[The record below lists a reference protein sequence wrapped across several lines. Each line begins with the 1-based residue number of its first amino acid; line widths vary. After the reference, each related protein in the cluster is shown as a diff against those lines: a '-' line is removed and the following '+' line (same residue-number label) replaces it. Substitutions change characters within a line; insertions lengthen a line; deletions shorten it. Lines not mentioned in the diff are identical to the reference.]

1 MTENQLKVPPQNID
15 AEKSVIGAILLE
27 PEGLINVLEFLKE
40 EHFYSSR
47 HATIFKAMLQL
58 FDERLP
64 IDLVTLPDRLAKNKE
79 LDRCGGVEYLADLV
93 SFTPS
98 SVNLETYGRLVKETA
113 VKRKLI
119 QTATKIA
126 ELGYDGNIEIAELL
140 DEAEQTL
147 YSVSQE
153 NIKEDFVPL
162 RSILEKSFDRLD
174 ELHRNKGEMRGVAT
188 GLTKLDNMLSGLQE
202 SNLIILAARPS
213 VGKSSLATNIA
224 QYASIEKKVP
234 VGIFSLEMS
243 ANQLSDRMLSSQ
255 ADVDSWKISTG
266 NLNDGDFDKITLA
279 MGELAEAPIFIDDTP
294 GINIMELRAKARRLH
309 AEHKVGLIIVDYLQL
324 VQGRRTENRVQEVS
338 DISQALKNIA
348 RELSIPVLALAQLSR
363 AVESRGETRPKLS
376 DLRES
381 GSIEQDADVVMFLY
395 RPSDENRE
403 SVHLSIAKHRN
414 GPTGEIPLYFRGGR
428 TKFYEMETTKVEAEE

>member
-1 MTENQLKVPPQNID
+1 MNEKVPPQNLD
-15 AEKSVIGAILLE
+15 AEKSVLGAILLD
-27 PEGLINVLEFLKE
+27 PDGLINVLEFLTE
-40 EHFYSSR
+40 DHFYSSR
-47 HATIFKAMLQL
+47 HATIFKSMIQL

-119 QTATKIA
+119 ATATKIA
-126 ELGYDGNIEIAELL
+126 EMGYDGNIEVDELL

-153 NIKEDFVPL
+153 NLKEDFVPL
-162 RSILEKSFDRLD
+162 RNILEKSFDRLD
-174 ELHRNKGEMRGVAT
+174 ELHRNKGEMRGVPT
-188 GLTKLDNMLSGLQE
+188 GLAKLDHILSGLQE

-224 QYASIEKKVP
+224 QYAAIEKKVP
-234 VGIFSLEMS
+234 IGIFSLEMS

-309 AEHKVGLIIVDYLQL
+309 AEHKVGMIIVDYLQL
-324 VQGRRTENRVQEVS
+324 VQGKRNENRVQEVS

>member
-1 MTENQLKVPPQNID
+1 MNEKVPPQNLD
-15 AEKSVIGAILLE
+15 AEKSVLGAILLD
-27 PEGLINVLEFLKE
+27 PDGLINVLEFLTE
-40 EHFYSSR
+40 DHFYSSR
-47 HATIFKAMLQL
+47 HATIFKSMIQL

-119 QTATKIA
+119 ATATKIA
-126 ELGYDGNIEIAELL
+126 EMGYDGNIEVDELL

-153 NIKEDFVPL
+153 NLKEDFVPL
-162 RSILEKSFDRLD
+162 RNILEKSFDRLD
-174 ELHRNKGEMRGVAT
+174 ELHRNKGEMRGVPT
-188 GLTKLDNMLSGLQE
+188 GLAKLDHILSGLQE

-224 QYASIEKKVP
+224 QYAAIEKKVP
-234 VGIFSLEMS
+234 IGIFSLEMS

-309 AEHKVGLIIVDYLQL
+309 AEHKVGVIIVDYLQL
-324 VQGRRTENRVQEVS
+324 VQGKRNENRVQEVS

>member
-1 MTENQLKVPPQNID
+1 MNEKVPPQNLD
-15 AEKSVIGAILLE
+15 AEKSVLGAILLD
-27 PEGLINVLEFLKE
+27 PDGLINVLEFLTE
-40 EHFYSSR
+40 DHFYSSR
-47 HATIFKAMLQL
+47 HATIFKSMIQL

-119 QTATKIA
+119 ATATKIA
-126 ELGYDGNIEIAELL
+126 EMGYDGNIEVDELL

-153 NIKEDFVPL
+153 NLKEDFVPL
-162 RSILEKSFDRLD
+162 RNILEKSFDRLD
-174 ELHRNKGEMRGVAT
+174 ELHRNKGEMRGVPT
-188 GLTKLDNMLSGLQE
+188 GLAKLDHMLSGLQE

-224 QYASIEKKVP
+224 QYAAIEKKVP
-234 VGIFSLEMS
+234 IGIFSLEMS

-309 AEHKVGLIIVDYLQL
+309 AEHKVGMIIVDYLQL
-324 VQGRRTENRVQEVS
+324 VQGKRNENRVQEVS

>member
-1 MTENQLKVPPQNID
+1 MDTKQKVPPQNLD
-15 AEKSVIGAILLE
+15 AEKSVLGAILLD
-27 PEGLINVLEFLKE
+27 PEGIINVLEFLRE
-40 EHFYSSR
+40 DHFYSSR
-47 HATIFKAMLQL
+47 HSTIFKSMIELYE
-58 FDERLP
+58 ERLP
-64 IDLVTLPDRLAKNKE
+64 IDLVTLPDRLGKNNE
-79 LDRCGGVEYLADLV
+79 LERCGGVEYLADLV
-93 SFTPS
+93 AFTPS
-98 SVNLETYGRLVKETA
+98 SVNLETYGKLVKETA

-126 ELGYDGNIEIAELL
+126 EMGYDGNIEVDELL

-147 YSVSQE
+147 YAVSQE
-153 NIKEDFVPL
+153 NLKEDFVPL
-162 RSILEKSFDRLD
+162 RTVLEKSFDRLD
-174 ELHRNKGEMRGVAT
+174 ELHRNKGEMRGVPT
-188 GLTKLDNMLSGLQE
+188 GLARLDNTLSGLQE

-213 VGKSSLATNIA
+213 VGKSSLALNIA
-224 QYASIEKKVP
+224 QYAAIEKKVP
-234 VGIFSLEMS
+234 IGIFSLEMS

-309 AEHKVGLIIVDYLQL
+309 VEHKVGMIIVDYLQL
-324 VQGRRTENRVQEVS
+324 VQGRRNENRVQEVS

-414 GPTGEIPLYFRGGR
+414 GPTGEIQLYFRGGR
-428 TKFYEMETTKVEAEE
+428 TKFYEMETTKVEAEG

>member
-1 MTENQLKVPPQNID
+1 MNDNQVKVPPQNLD
-15 AEKSVIGAILLE
+15 AEKSVLGAILLE

-47 HATIFKAMLQL
+47 HATIFKAMIQL

-64 IDLVTLPDRLAKNKE
+64 IDLVTLPDRLGKNSE
-79 LDRCGGVEYLADLV
+79 LERCGGVEYLADLV
-93 SFTPS
+93 AFTPS

-119 QTATKIA
+119 STATKIA
-126 ELGYDGNIEIAELL
+126 EMGYDGNIAVDQLL

-153 NIKEDFVPL
+153 NLKEDFVPL
-162 RSILEKSFDRLD
+162 RTILEQSFDRLD
-174 ELHRNKGEMRGVAT
+174 ELHRNKGEMRGVPT
-188 GLTKLDNMLSGLQE
+188 GLTKLDRMLSGLQE

-224 QYASIEKKVP
+224 QYAAIEKKVP
-234 VGIFSLEMS
+234 IGIFSLEMS

-309 AEHKVGLIIVDYLQL
+309 AEHKVGMIIVDYLQL
-324 VQGRRTENRVQEVS
+324 VQGRRNENRVQEVS

-381 GSIEQDADVVMFLY
+381 GSIEQDADVVMFLW
-395 RPSDENRE
+395 REEEEDVEN
-403 SVHLSIAKHRN
+403 VNLDIAKHRN
-414 GPTGEIPLYFRGGR
+414 GPLKSIPLFFKGERI
-428 TKFYEMETTKVEAEE
+428 KFYGRDTKREK

>member
-1 MTENQLKVPPQNID
+1 MNEKVPPQNLD
-15 AEKSVIGAILLE
+15 AEKSVLGAILLD
-27 PEGLINVLEFLKE
+27 PDGLINVLEFLTE
-40 EHFYSSR
+40 DHFYSSR
-47 HATIFKAMLQL
+47 HATIFKSMIQL

-119 QTATKIA
+119 ATATKIA
-126 ELGYDGNIEIAELL
+126 EMGYDGNIEVDELL

-153 NIKEDFVPL
+153 NLKEDFVPL
-162 RSILEKSFDRLD
+162 RNILEKSFDRLD
-174 ELHRNKGEMRGVAT
+174 ELHRNKGEMRGVPT
-188 GLTKLDNMLSGLQE
+188 GLAKLDHMLSGLQE

-224 QYASIEKKVP
+224 QYAAIEKKVP
-234 VGIFSLEMS
+234 IGIFSLEMS

-309 AEHKVGLIIVDYLQL
+309 AEHKVGVIIVDYLQL
-324 VQGRRTENRVQEVS
+324 VQGKRNENRVQEVS